1 VMLPLSWDHQGPLVH
16 GDQSQQ
22 CLVLQPPD
30 ESCETAVRRLRG
42 LLRSGIVL
50 LHDNARPR
58 TARAPAETIRASI
71 LSCLPHSS
79 YWRDFAPCDCHILG
93 PPKGALGEK
102 ALRCSEEVQ
111 EAVLTTKGCFLRKNR
126 GFSAAQKYL
135 HWARCRGMFKHN
147 KAVPNLCPLN

>member
-30 ESCETAVRRLRG
+30 ESCETAVRRLHG
-42 LLRSGIVL
+42 LLSNGMTTPGHILPAHQLRPSG
-50 LHDNARPR
+50 
-58 TARAPAETIRASI
+58 TSI

-79 YWRDFAPCDCHILG
+79 YWRNFAPCDCHILG

-102 ALRCSEEVQ
+102 ALRSREVQ
-111 EAVLTTKGCFLRKNR
+111 EAMLTTKGCFLRKNPDL
-126 GFSAAQKYL
+126 SEANEYL
-135 HWARCRGMFKHN
+135 HRAQCGAKFKHD
-147 KAVPNLCPLN
+147 KTVPNLRALN